1 MMCLAMAPAG
11 IAISLAQGLY
21 TLTQKQCYL
30 GMKCRNIIVIGASS
44 AEMDGT
50 ASEARASRLLENVLN
65 IASGSLFSRI
75 RSVTDTSPF
84 Q

>member
-1 MMCLAMAPAG
+1 MCLAIAPAG
-11 IAISLAQGLY
+11 IAISQGLY
-21 TLTQKQCYL
+21 THRNNAI